1 MLSLCNSPLD
11 TRVNTCYTCF
21 TDKERRNSVKG
32 SELLKLLKENGV
44 LCIEHRANHDWFYSP
59 ITGEYFPV
67 PRHKGQDIKPKTLQS
82 ILKAAGIKTDKR

>member
-1 MLSLCNSPLD
+1 M
-11 TRVNTCYTCF
+11 
-21 TDKERRNSVKG
+21 KG

-44 LCIEHRANHDWFYSP
+44 LCIEHRANHDWFFSP

-82 ILKAAGIKTDKR
+82 ILKAAGIQTDKR